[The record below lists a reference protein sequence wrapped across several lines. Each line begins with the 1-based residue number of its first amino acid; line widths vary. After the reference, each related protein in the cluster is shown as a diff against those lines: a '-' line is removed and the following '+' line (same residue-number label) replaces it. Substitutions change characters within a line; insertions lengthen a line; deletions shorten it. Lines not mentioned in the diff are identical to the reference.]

1 MSTMM
6 YTLTILWPDFVGY
19 DGLLLRDA
27 TGKSPEDWNAYLQQ
41 FRALNWTNAQ
51 IEYVINHIHLS
62 QDRFMADPGWS
73 KIDNT
78 VWLPLAYTVADMW
91 RCRLKGLFPD
101 RRCVV
106 RVGEKELEI
115 YAQTERNEHV

>member
-1 MSTMM
+1 M

-51 IEYVINHIHLS
+51 IEYVIN
-62 QDRFMADPGWS
+62 PGLIQS
-73 KIDNT
+73 
-78 VWLPLAYTVADMW
+78 
-91 RCRLKGLFPD
+91 RG
-101 RRCVV
+101 
-106 RVGEKELEI
+106 
-115 YAQTERNEHV
+115 